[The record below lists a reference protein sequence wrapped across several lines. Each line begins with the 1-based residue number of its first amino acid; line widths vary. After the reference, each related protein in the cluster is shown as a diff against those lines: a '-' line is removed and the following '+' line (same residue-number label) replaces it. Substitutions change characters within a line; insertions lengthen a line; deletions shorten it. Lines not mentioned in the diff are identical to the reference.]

1 MKRSKAVVIGGAV
14 LTLLGMLLSYVYTQS
29 ARQEVQAVEGTDSAT
44 ESVAWVAGADLIIG
58 STWEEIGPNVAKQNV
73 PSNLRPADAI
83 SEPDEIAG
91 KSLVRNVA
99 KGEVLTET
107 QFNNNGVESLNIPE
121 GTSALT
127 LSLDY
132 PQGVGDYIQ
141 PGAKANFFVTV
152 KGSTPEGVL
161 TQLMLSDIPVI
172 ANRRALSPQDVAEGR
187 APDDGGPLLL
197 TFAVTLEQAEK
208 IIFAKE
214 NGSVWLT
221 LQRPGAPVE
230 QGIGQTFG
238 SFLL

>member
-1 MKRSKAVVIGGAV
+1 MKRSKAVVVGGAV

-29 ARQEVQAVEGTDSAT
+29 ARQEARAEEANSTAEVT
-44 ESVAWVAGADLIIG
+44 AWVAGADLTIG
-58 STWEEIGPNVAKQNV
+58 STWEDISLNVSRQQV
-73 PSNLRPADAI
+73 PAALRPSDAI
-83 SEPDEIAG
+83 GEPQDVSG
-91 KSLVRNVA
+91 KTLVRNVA
-99 KGEVLTET
+99 QGEVLTAT
-107 QFNNNGVESLNIPE
+107 QFNNNGAESLNIPE

-141 PGAKANFFVTV
+141 PGSKANIFVTI
-152 KGSTPEGVL
+152 KGEGPGGVL
-161 TQLMLSDIPVI
+161 TQQMLGDIPVLS
-172 ANRRALSPQDVAEGR
+172 NRRALSAEEVAEGR
-187 APDDGGPLLL
+187 AADDGGQLLL

-221 LQRPGAPVE
+221 LQRPGAPAE